1 MNQKLNEQIFIVRVY
16 DALLI
21 LSQEVKRISDCG
33 YRGEVKRK
41 HVVKLR
47 KSNEQFHPT

>member
-1 MNQKLNEQIFIVRVY
+1 MNQKLNERIFIVRIA
-16 DALLI
+16 DALLL
-21 LSQEVKRISDCG
+21 LSPEVKRISEGG

-47 KSNEQFHPT
+47 KSNEQVHPT